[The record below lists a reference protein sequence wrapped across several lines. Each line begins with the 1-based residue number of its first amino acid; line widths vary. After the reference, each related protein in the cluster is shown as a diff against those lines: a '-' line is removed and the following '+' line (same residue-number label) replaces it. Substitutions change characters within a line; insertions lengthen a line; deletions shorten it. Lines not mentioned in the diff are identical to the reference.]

1 MPGEAPQIIEA
12 GEWFDRLPNEADRR
26 TVTGVVAFA
35 HEFGLASRGYEYG
48 SRLSNNPG
56 YLAVYAVGSRSTGQE
71 EPGSDMDILVA
82 HNMSFGSGVDGRRI
96 NYMRGVDFA
105 SMGDDTSNW
114 TDRKKKSSGYEAA
127 CKFEREFG
135 DECLEYDPVSNAASL
150 AIALASD
157 NYRLPD
163 TFSGKLP
170 DTYSVGG
177 VGHKVMTRYKAGTDI
192 SALDMI
198 FYKGWHRNKDRD
210 PSDEDIEKQRA
221 LMEDTGEKWPLPE
234 KSACTDKC
242 TEAGYNEGASS
253 TKFEEI
259 IDTDENGNQLPRVP
273 LYTMNGG
280 VKTIHIPQIRELIV
294 AEQLKSDARDGY
306 RFKPS
311 WACSSS
317 Y

>member
-105 SMGDDTSNW
+105 SMGD
-114 TDRKKKSSGYEAA
+114 
-127 CKFEREFG
+127 
-135 DECLEYDPVSNAASL
+135 ECLEYDPVSNAASL

-170 DTYSVGG
+170 DTYRAGG
-177 VGHKVMTRYKAGTDI
+177 AEHKVMARYEEGADI

-198 FYKGWHRNKDRD
+198 FYKGWHRDKDRD

-273 LYTMNGG
+273 LYTMNDG
-280 VKTIHIPQIRELIV
+280 VKTIHIPQIKELIV